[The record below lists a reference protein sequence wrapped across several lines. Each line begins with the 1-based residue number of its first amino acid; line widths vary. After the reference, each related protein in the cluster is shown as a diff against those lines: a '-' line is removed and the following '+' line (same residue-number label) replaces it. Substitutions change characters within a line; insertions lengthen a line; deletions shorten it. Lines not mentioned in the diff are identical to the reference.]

1 MSRILRMR
9 GSRAVPAEVS
19 TTLGLTRADR
29 VLAWS
34 PLVGGGAAVATVDGL
49 RVLTPRGTT
58 VAGAWVEVD
67 HAAWD
72 ADSRTVAVWWTGRRA
87 ATPLEVE
94 DDTRLPEVIRERVQA
109 SVLMTGIVEVPGGQ
123 QVRVALRRGHDGT
136 VSAQALPP
144 PGVRLDDPGVGERV
158 SAAVAELRA
167 EAGIDV
173 EPGTLSLRQRR
184 T

>member
-1 MSRILRMR
+1 MGRFLRMR
-9 GSRAVPAEVS
+9 ASRAVPPEV
-19 TTLGLTRADR
+19 TTALGLTRADR
-29 VLAWS
+29 ILAWS

-49 RVLTPRGTT
+49 RVLTPRGTP
-58 VAGAWVEVD
+58 VVGSWVEVD

-72 ADSRTVAVWWTGRRA
+72 ADSRTVAVWWTGKRV

-94 DDTRLPEVIRERVQA
+94 DDSRLPEVIRERVQA
-109 SVLMTGIVEVPGGQ
+109 SVLLTGTVEVPGGR
-123 QVRVALRRGHDGT
+123 QVRVALRRSHDGT

-144 PGVRLDDPGVGERV
+144 PGVRLDDPGVAERV

-173 EPGTLSLRQRR
+173 EPGTLSLRER
-184 T
+184 

>member
-1 MSRILRMR
+1 MGRKLRIRAA
-9 GSRAVPAEVS
+9 RAVPAEVS
-19 TTLGLTRADR
+19 AALGLTRADR

-49 RVLTPRGTT
+49 RVLTPRGTP
-58 VAGAWVEVD
+58 VAGAWVEID

-72 ADSRTVAVWWTGRRA
+72 ADSRTVAVWWTDRRV

-94 DDTRLPEVIRERVQA
+94 DDSRLPEVIRERVQS
-109 SVLMTGIVEVPGGQ
+109 SVLLTATVEVPGGK
-123 QVRVALRRGHDGT
+123 QVRVALRRGRDGELST
-136 VSAQALPP
+136 QALPP

-158 SAAVAELRA
+158 AAALADLRA

-173 EPGTLSLRQRR
+173 ELGPLSLREP
-184 T
+184 